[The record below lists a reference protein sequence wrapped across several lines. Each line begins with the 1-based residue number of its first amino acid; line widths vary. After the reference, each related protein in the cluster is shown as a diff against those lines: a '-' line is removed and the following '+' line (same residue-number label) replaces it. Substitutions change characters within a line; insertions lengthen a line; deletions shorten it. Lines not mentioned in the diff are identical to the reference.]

1 MSWIEHHQ
9 RSEEFAS
16 LAEILHR
23 QGELEA
29 SQQNYTMVYDRP

>member
-9 RSEEFAS
+9 YSEELAS

-23 QGELEA
+23 QGELQA
-29 SQQNYTMVYDRP
+29 A